1 MNQAPAHVVP
11 PGDFIREELEERG
24 WKQEDLARILDR
36 PLPTVNQIITG
47 KKSIT
52 AETAH
57 ELAEAFGTSAEL
69 WMRLESAYR
78 LARANQPQGKVRDRA
93 RLYEVAPLREMARRR
108 WINKPTDEANLER
121 ELKRFFRVDSLE
133 KIPKLPFAAR
143 SSARDSEDV
152 HAAQTAWCL
161 RALQLASTVRV
172 ARFSNRAF
180 EEGLSALR
188 ALARSAEGVRDVPRV
203 LAKMGIRFVVV
214 EHLQG
219 TRIDGAALWLDSKC
233 STSPVVA
240 LSMRHRRIDCFW
252 HTLFHELSHIRH
264 RDSLVVDIALV
275 GEDRIVDHSEIE
287 DRADREAADSLIPA
301 SELENFIVRVQP
313 FFSKDRIRGFA
324 GRIGVHPGIVV
335 GQLQFRDA
343 IGYHA
348 NREMLVDVRD
358 LIVESSLTDG
368 WGYSLEI
375 ELAGGSDE

>member
-1 MNQAPAHVVP
+1 MSQAPVHVVS
-11 PGDFIREELEERG
+11 PGEFIREELDERG

-47 KKSIT
+47 KKAIT

-78 LARANQPQGKVRDRA
+78 LAQANKPQGRVRKRA

-108 WINKPTDEANLER
+108 WINKSTGEVNLER

-133 KIPKLPFAAR
+133 QIPTLSFAAR

-152 HAAQTAWCL
+152 HAAQVAWCL
-161 RALQLASTVRV
+161 RALQLASTLRV
-172 ARFSNRAF
+172 SRFSKRAF
-180 EEGLSALR
+180 EEGMSALR
-188 ALARSAEGVRDVPRV
+188 VLAKSAEGVRDVPRV

-219 TRIDGAALWLDSKC
+219 TRIDGAALWLDSEC
-233 STSPVVA
+233 RTSPVVA

-252 HTLFHELSHIRH
+252 HTLFHELSHIQH
-264 RDSLVVDIALV
+264 RDSIVVDVALV
-275 GEDRIVDHSEIE
+275 GEDRTVDHSDIE
-287 DRADREAADSLIPA
+287 ERADREAADNLVPKG
-301 SELENFIVRVQP
+301 ELDKFILRVQP

-324 GRIGVHPGIVV
+324 RRIGVHPGIVV
-335 GQLQFRDA
+335 GQLQFRDV

-348 NREMLVDVRD
+348 NREMLIDVRNMV
-358 LIVESSLTDG
+358 VESSLTDG
-368 WGYSLEI
+368 WGHCLDV
-375 ELAGGSDE
+375 ELSGGSHA